1 MTEENY
7 EYRTSQL
14 MLRNSFRGDGKWEI
28 PIIPKFQIHDGDF
41 DDLLLL
47 GFDRAKTDDEK
58 HRDRMVHFFL
68 YDYKFEC
75 VWKQPD
81 LDVEKLSRYRAVLSP
96 DFSMYL
102 EMNPTMQLY
111 NTFRNR
117 WCGAYWAAKGIRVI
131 PTVNWG
137 DESTFDFCFRGIE
150 RVVRWRY
157 QPIWH
162 PNIIIMPI
170 RKNGLWQ
177 GITRC
182 CTGLHQKRSFAII
195 LRFRKWRE
203 TLYLWTMNSVHG
215 NI

>member
-68 YDYKFEC
+68 YDYKFER

-81 LDVEKLSRYRAVLSP
+81 LDIEKLSRYRAVSKFMQRFGHRDSI
-96 DFSMYL
+96 DFLLHGSSGLGYGIVH
-102 EMNPTMQLY
+102 
-111 NTFRNR
+111 NT
-117 WCGAYWAAKGIRVI
+117 
-131 PTVNWG
+131 
-137 DESTFDFCFRGIE
+137 
-150 RVVRWRY
+150 
-157 QPIWH
+157 
-162 PNIIIMPI
+162 
-170 RKNGLWQ
+170 
-177 GITRC
+177 
-182 CTGLHQKRSFAII
+182 
-195 LRFRKWRE
+195 
-203 TLYLWTMNSVHG
+203 
-215 NI
+215 